1 MFSAYF
7 DLMKQFIIV
16 FLFVISLA
24 KAQGD
29 IYPTETTYGGGIGF
43 STMYMILDTVPGA
56 SLLNS
61 LGLNVD
67 ELRTRPLVFYGG
79 EGFAQ
84 MSGPW
89 RLGGYAGIGASQAS
103 NVFGIKMFANRDNVD
118 GYQKPAFG
126 NEANGDT
133 LYNFS
138 DNLSVKARLNFLLGA
153 MTTEYVF
160 PIFRD
165 LEVMAGALMGIGR
178 YTLSID
184 QHIGT
189 PRWGNFGNNMYGE
202 MIGDTILVQLD
213 ETGRKFDDAA
223 KDYRENG
230 LRPINVAGTMTELS
244 GTFFNF
250 QPYVAIKW
258 QFLDRMGL
266 RISAGYNRGTI
277 AAGKWKLNGHL
288 PINDSP
294 ASALHGI
301 TLRTVIYFGL

>member
-7 DLMKQFIIV
+7 DLMKQFITA

-67 ELRTRPLVFYGG
+67 ELGTRPLVFYGG

-89 RLGGYAGIGASQAS
+89 RLGGYAGIGATQAGS
-103 NVFGIKMFANRDNVD
+103 VFGLKMFANRDNVD

-138 DNLSVKARLNFLLGA
+138 GNLSVTARLSFLLGA
-153 MTTEYVF
+153 VTTEYVF

-189 PRWGNFGNNMYGE
+189 PKWGKLGNNMYGE
-202 MIGDTILVQLD
+202 IYGDTVLIQLD
-213 ETGRKFDDAA
+213 GPDFDDEA
-223 KDYRENG
+223 KDNNESEF
-230 LRPINVAGTMTELS
+230 LRPINVTGTMTELS

-277 AAGKWKLNGHL
+277 ASGKWKLNGNR

-294 ASALHGI
+294 ESALHGI

>member
-1 MFSAYF
+1 M
-7 DLMKQFIIV
+7 
-16 FLFVISLA
+16 
-24 KAQGD
+24 
-29 IYPTETTYGGGIGF
+29 
-43 STMYMILDTVPGA
+43 
-56 SLLNS
+56 
-61 LGLNVD
+61 
-67 ELRTRPLVFYGG
+67 VFYGG

-89 RLGGYAGIGASQAS
+89 RLGGYAGIGATQAS
-103 NVFGIKMFANRDNVD
+103 NVFGIQMYANRDNVD

-126 NEANGDT
+126 NEANGDS

-138 DNLSVKARLNFLLGA
+138 GNLSVKARLSFLLGA

-189 PRWGNFGNNMYGE
+189 PLWSNFGKNMYGE
-202 MIGDTILVQLD
+202 IYGDTVLIQLD
-213 ETGRKFDDAA
+213 GPDFDDEA
-223 KDYRENG
+223 KDNNESEF
-230 LRPINVAGTMTELS
+230 LRPINVTGTMTELS

-250 QPYVAIKW
+250 QPYIAIKW

-277 AAGKWKLNGHL
+277 ASGKWKLNGHL

>member
-1 MFSAYF
+1 LFSAYF
-7 DLMKQFIIV
+7 DLMKQFITA

-61 LGLNVD
+61 LGINVD
-67 ELRTRPLVFYGG
+67 ELGTRPLVFYGG

-89 RLGGYAGIGASQAS
+89 RLGGYAGIGATQAV
-103 NVFGIKMFANRDNVD
+103 NVFGLKMFANRDNVD

-138 DNLSVKARLNFLLGA
+138 GNLSVTARLSFLLGA
-153 MTTEYVF
+153 VTTEYVF

-189 PRWGNFGNNMYGE
+189 PKWGKLGNNMYGE
-202 MIGDTILVQLD
+202 IYGDTVLIQLD
-213 ETGRKFDDAA
+213 GPDFDDEA
-223 KDYRENG
+223 KDNNESEF
-230 LRPINVAGTMTELS
+230 LRPINVTGTMTELS

-277 AAGKWKLNGHL
+277 ASGKWKLNGNR

-294 ASALHGI
+294 ESALHGI

>member
-7 DLMKQFIIV
+7 DLMKKITTA

-61 LGLNVD
+61 LGINVD
-67 ELRTRPLVFYGG
+67 ELGTRPLVFYGG

-89 RLGGYAGIGASQAS
+89 RLGGYAGIGATQAGS
-103 NVFGIKMFANRDNVD
+103 VFGLKMFANRDNVD

-138 DNLSVKARLNFLLGA
+138 GNLSVTARLSFLLGA
-153 MTTEYVF
+153 VTTEYVF

-189 PRWGNFGNNMYGE
+189 PKWGKLGNNMYGE
-202 MIGDTILVQLD
+202 IYGDTVLIQLD
-213 ETGRKFDDAA
+213 GPDFDDEA
-223 KDYRENG
+223 KDNNESEF
-230 LRPINVAGTMTELS
+230 LRPINVTGTMTELS

-277 AAGKWKLNGHL
+277 ASGKWKLNGNR

-294 ASALHGI
+294 ESALHGI

>member
-7 DLMKQFIIV
+7 DLMKQFITA

-61 LGLNVD
+61 LGINVD
-67 ELRTRPLVFYGG
+67 ELGTRPLVFYGG

-89 RLGGYAGIGASQAS
+89 RLGGYAGIGATQAS
-103 NVFGIKMFANRDNVD
+103 NVFGLQMYANRDNVD

-138 DNLSVKARLNFLLGA
+138 GNLSVTARLSFLLGA
-153 MTTEYVF
+153 VTTEYVF

-189 PRWGNFGNNMYGE
+189 PKWGKLGNNMYGE
-202 MIGDTILVQLD
+202 IYGDTVLIQLD
-213 ETGRKFDDAA
+213 GPDFDDEA
-223 KDYRENG
+223 KDNNESEF
-230 LRPINVAGTMTELS
+230 LRPINVTGTMTELS

-277 AAGKWKLNGHL
+277 ASGKWKLNGNR

-294 ASALHGI
+294 ESALHGI

>member
-7 DLMKQFIIV
+7 DLMKQFITA

-43 STMYMILDTVPGA
+43 STMYMILDSVPGA

-61 LGLNVD
+61 LGINVD
-67 ELRTRPLVFYGG
+67 ELGARPLVFYGG

-89 RLGGYAGIGASQAS
+89 RLGGYAGIGATQAGS
-103 NVFGIKMFANRDNVD
+103 VFGLKMFANRDNVD

-138 DNLSVKARLNFLLGA
+138 GNLSVTARLSFLLGA
-153 MTTEYVF
+153 VTTEYVF

-189 PRWGNFGNNMYGE
+189 PKWGKLGNNMYGE
-202 MIGDTILVQLD
+202 IYGDTVLIQLD
-213 ETGRKFDDAA
+213 GPDFDDEA
-223 KDYRENG
+223 KDNNESEF
-230 LRPINVAGTMTELS
+230 LRPINVTGTMTELS

-277 AAGKWKLNGHL
+277 ASGKWKLNGNR

-294 ASALHGI
+294 ESALHGI

>member
-7 DLMKQFIIV
+7 DLMKQFTTA

-61 LGLNVD
+61 LGINVD
-67 ELRTRPLVFYGG
+67 ELGTRPLVFYGG

-89 RLGGYAGIGASQAS
+89 RLGGYAGIGATQAS
-103 NVFGIKMFANRDNVD
+103 NVFGVQMYANRDNVD

-138 DNLSVKARLNFLLGA
+138 GNLSVTARLSFLLGA
-153 MTTEYVF
+153 VTTEYVF

-189 PRWGNFGNNMYGE
+189 PKWGKLGNNMYGE
-202 MIGDTILVQLD
+202 IYGDTVLIQLD
-213 ETGRKFDDAA
+213 GPDFDDEA
-223 KDYRENG
+223 KDNNESEF
-230 LRPINVAGTMTELS
+230 LRPINVTGTMTELS

-277 AAGKWKLNGHL
+277 ASGKWKLNGNR

-294 ASALHGI
+294 ESALHGI

>member
-1 MFSAYF
+1 
-7 DLMKQFIIV
+7 MKQFITA

-67 ELRTRPLVFYGG
+67 ELGTRPLVFYGG

-89 RLGGYAGIGASQAS
+89 RLGGYAGIGATQAGS
-103 NVFGIKMFANRDNVD
+103 VFGLKMFANRDNVD

-138 DNLSVKARLNFLLGA
+138 GNLSVTARLSFLLGA
-153 MTTEYVF
+153 VTTEYVF

-189 PRWGNFGNNMYGE
+189 PKWGKLGNNMYGE
-202 MIGDTILVQLD
+202 IYGDTVLIQLD
-213 ETGRKFDDAA
+213 GPDFDDEA
-223 KDYRENG
+223 KDNNESEF
-230 LRPINVAGTMTELS
+230 LRPINVTGTMTELS

-277 AAGKWKLNGHL
+277 ASGQWKLNGNR

-294 ASALHGI
+294 ESALHGI

>member
-7 DLMKQFIIV
+7 DLMKQFITA

-61 LGLNVD
+61 LGINVD
-67 ELRTRPLVFYGG
+67 ELGTRPLVFYGG

-89 RLGGYAGIGASQAS
+89 RLGGYAGIGATQAGS
-103 NVFGIKMFANRDNVD
+103 VFGLKMFANRDNVD

-138 DNLSVKARLNFLLGA
+138 GNLSVTARLSFLLGA
-153 MTTEYVF
+153 VTTEYVF

-189 PRWGNFGNNMYGE
+189 PKWGKLGNNMYGE
-202 MIGDTILVQLD
+202 IYGDTVLIQLD
-213 ETGRKFDDAA
+213 GPDFDDEA
-223 KDYRENG
+223 KDNNESEF
-230 LRPINVAGTMTELS
+230 LRPINVTGTMTELS

-277 AAGKWKLNGHL
+277 ASGKWKLNGHL

-294 ASALHGI
+294 ASAFHGI

>member
-1 MFSAYF
+1 LFNAYF
-7 DLMKQFIIV
+7 DLMKQFTTA

-61 LGLNVD
+61 LGINVD
-67 ELRTRPLVFYGG
+67 ELGTRPLVFYGG

-89 RLGGYAGIGASQAS
+89 RLGGYAGIGATQAGS
-103 NVFGIKMFANRDNVD
+103 VFGLKMFANRDNVD

-138 DNLSVKARLNFLLGA
+138 GNLSVTARLSFLLGA
-153 MTTEYVF
+153 VTTEYVF

-189 PRWGNFGNNMYGE
+189 PKWGKLGNNMYGE
-202 MIGDTILVQLD
+202 IYGDTVLIQLD
-213 ETGRKFDDAA
+213 GPDFDDEA
-223 KDYRENG
+223 KDNNESEF
-230 LRPINVAGTMTELS
+230 LRPINVTGTMTELS

-277 AAGKWKLNGHL
+277 ASGKWKLNGNR

-294 ASALHGI
+294 ESALHGI

>member
-1 MFSAYF
+1 
-7 DLMKQFIIV
+7 MKQFITTL
-16 FLFVISLA
+16 LFVTSLV

-43 STMYMILDTVPGA
+43 STMYMVLDSVPGA

-61 LGLNVD
+61 LGLNAD
-67 ELRTRPLVFYGG
+67 ELGAGPLVFYGG

-89 RLGGYAGIGASQAS
+89 RLGGYAGIGATQAS
-103 NVFGIKMFANRDNVD
+103 NVFGIQMYANRDNVD

-138 DNLSVKARLNFLLGA
+138 GNLSVTARLSFLLGA
-153 MTTEYVF
+153 VTTEYVF

-189 PRWGNFGNNMYGE
+189 PKWGKLGNNMYGE
-202 MIGDTILVQLD
+202 IYGDTVLIQLD
-213 ETGRKFDDAA
+213 GPDFDDEA
-223 KDYRENG
+223 KDNNESEF
-230 LRPINVAGTMTELS
+230 LRPINVTGTMTELS

-277 AAGKWKLNGHL
+277 ASGRWKLNGHL

>member
-1 MFSAYF
+1 LFSAYF
-7 DLMKQFIIV
+7 DLMKQFTTA

-61 LGLNVD
+61 LGINVD
-67 ELRTRPLVFYGG
+67 ELGTRPLVFYGG

-89 RLGGYAGIGASQAS
+89 RLGGYAGIGATQAGS
-103 NVFGIKMFANRDNVD
+103 VFGLKMFANRDNVD

-138 DNLSVKARLNFLLGA
+138 GNLSVTARLSFLLGA
-153 MTTEYVF
+153 VTTEYVF

-189 PRWGNFGNNMYGE
+189 PKWGKLGNNMYGE
-202 MIGDTILVQLD
+202 IYGDTVLIQLD
-213 ETGRKFDDAA
+213 GPDFDDEA
-223 KDYRENG
+223 KDNNESEF
-230 LRPINVAGTMTELS
+230 LRPINVTGTMTELS

-277 AAGKWKLNGHL
+277 AAGRWKLNGHL

>member
-7 DLMKQFIIV
+7 DLMKQFITA

-61 LGLNVD
+61 LGINVD
-67 ELRTRPLVFYGG
+67 ELGTRPLVFYGG

-89 RLGGYAGIGASQAS
+89 RLGGYAGIGATQAGS
-103 NVFGIKMFANRDNVD
+103 VFGLKMFANRDNVD

-126 NEANGDT
+126 NEANGDR

-138 DNLSVKARLNFLLGA
+138 GNLSVKARLSFLLGA

-189 PRWGNFGNNMYGE
+189 PLWGNFGNNMYGE
-202 MIGDTILVQLD
+202 IYGDTVLIQLD
-213 ETGRKFDDAA
+213 GPDFDDEA
-223 KDYRENG
+223 KDNNESEF
-230 LRPINVAGTMTELS
+230 LRPINVTGTMTELS

-277 AAGKWKLNGHL
+277 ASGKWKLNGNR

-294 ASALHGI
+294 ESALHGI

>member
-7 DLMKQFIIV
+7 DLMKQFITA

-29 IYPTETTYGGGIGF
+29 IYPTETAYGGGIGF

-61 LGLNVD
+61 LGINVD
-67 ELRTRPLVFYGG
+67 ELGTRPLVFYGG

-89 RLGGYAGIGASQAS
+89 RLGGYAGIGATQAGS
-103 NVFGIKMFANRDNVD
+103 VFGLKMFANRDNVD

-138 DNLSVKARLNFLLGA
+138 GNLSVTARLSFLLGA
-153 MTTEYVF
+153 VTTEYVF

-189 PRWGNFGNNMYGE
+189 PKWGKLGNNMYGE
-202 MIGDTILVQLD
+202 IYGDTVLIQLD
-213 ETGRKFDDAA
+213 GPDFDDEA
-223 KDYRENG
+223 KDNNESEF
-230 LRPINVAGTMTELS
+230 LRPINVTGTMTELS

-277 AAGKWKLNGHL
+277 ASGKWKLNGNR

-294 ASALHGI
+294 ESALHGI

>member
-1 MFSAYF
+1 
-7 DLMKQFIIV
+7 MKQFITA
-16 FLFVISLA
+16 FLFVLSLA

-67 ELRTRPLVFYGG
+67 ELGTRPLVFYGG

-89 RLGGYAGIGASQAS
+89 RLGGYAGIGATQAGS
-103 NVFGIKMFANRDNVD
+103 VFGLKMFANRDNVD

-138 DNLSVKARLNFLLGA
+138 GNLSVTARLSFLLGA
-153 MTTEYVF
+153 VTTEYVF

-189 PRWGNFGNNMYGE
+189 PKWGKLGNNMYGE
-202 MIGDTILVQLD
+202 IYGDTVLIQLD
-213 ETGRKFDDAA
+213 GPDFDDEA
-223 KDYRENG
+223 KDNNESEF
-230 LRPINVAGTMTELS
+230 LRPINVTGTMTELS

-277 AAGKWKLNGHL
+277 ASGKWKLNGNR

-294 ASALHGI
+294 ESALHGI

>member
-1 MFSAYF
+1 LFSAYF
-7 DLMKQFIIV
+7 DLMKQFITA
-16 FLFVISLA
+16 FLFVLSLA

-67 ELRTRPLVFYGG
+67 ELGTRPLVFYGG

-89 RLGGYAGIGASQAS
+89 RLGGYAGIGATQAGS
-103 NVFGIKMFANRDNVD
+103 VFGLKMFANRDNVD

-138 DNLSVKARLNFLLGA
+138 GNLSVTARLSFLLGA
-153 MTTEYVF
+153 VTTEYVF

-189 PRWGNFGNNMYGE
+189 PKWGKLGNNMYGE
-202 MIGDTILVQLD
+202 IYGDTVLIQLD
-213 ETGRKFDDAA
+213 GPDFDDEA
-223 KDYRENG
+223 KDNNESEF
-230 LRPINVAGTMTELS
+230 LRPINVTGTMTELS

-277 AAGKWKLNGHL
+277 ASGKWKLNGNR

-294 ASALHGI
+294 ESALHGI

>member
-1 MFSAYF
+1 LFSAYF
-7 DLMKQFIIV
+7 DLMKQFITA
-16 FLFVISLA
+16 FLFVLSLA

-61 LGLNVD
+61 LGINVD
-67 ELRTRPLVFYGG
+67 ELGTRPLVFYGG

-89 RLGGYAGIGASQAS
+89 RLGGYAGIGATQAGS
-103 NVFGIKMFANRDNVD
+103 VFGLKMFANRDNVD

-138 DNLSVKARLNFLLGA
+138 GNLSVTARLSFLLGA
-153 MTTEYVF
+153 VTTEYVF

-189 PRWGNFGNNMYGE
+189 PKWGKLGNNMYGE
-202 MIGDTILVQLD
+202 IYGDTVLIQLD
-213 ETGRKFDDAA
+213 GPDFDDEA
-223 KDYRENG
+223 KDNNESEF
-230 LRPINVAGTMTELS
+230 LRPINVTGTMTELS

-277 AAGKWKLNGHL
+277 ASGKWKLNGNR

-294 ASALHGI
+294 ESALHGI

>member
-7 DLMKQFIIV
+7 DLMKQFITA

-61 LGLNVD
+61 LGINVD
-67 ELRTRPLVFYGG
+67 ELGTRPLVFYGG

-89 RLGGYAGIGASQAS
+89 RLGGYAGIGATQAS
-103 NVFGIKMFANRDNVD
+103 NVFGLQMYANRDNVD

-126 NEANGDT
+126 NEANGDR

-138 DNLSVKARLNFLLGA
+138 GNLSVKARLSFLLGA

-189 PRWGNFGNNMYGE
+189 PLWGNFGNNMYGE
-202 MIGDTILVQLD
+202 IYGDTVLIQLD
-213 ETGRKFDDAA
+213 GPDFDDEA
-223 KDYRENG
+223 KDNNESEF
-230 LRPINVAGTMTELS
+230 LRPINVTGTMTELS

-277 AAGKWKLNGHL
+277 ASGKWKLNGNR

-294 ASALHGI
+294 ESALHGI

>member
-7 DLMKQFIIV
+7 DLMKQFITA

-61 LGLNVD
+61 LGINVD
-67 ELRTRPLVFYGG
+67 ELGTKPLVFYGG

-89 RLGGYAGIGASQAS
+89 RLGGYAGIGATQAGS
-103 NVFGIKMFANRDNVD
+103 VFGLKMFANRDNVD

-138 DNLSVKARLNFLLGA
+138 GNLSVTARLSFLLGA
-153 MTTEYVF
+153 VTTEYVF

-189 PRWGNFGNNMYGE
+189 PKWGKLGNNMYGE
-202 MIGDTILVQLD
+202 IYGDTVLIQLD
-213 ETGRKFDDAA
+213 GPDFDDEA
-223 KDYRENG
+223 KDNNESEF
-230 LRPINVAGTMTELS
+230 LRPINVTGTMTELS

-277 AAGKWKLNGHL
+277 ASGKWKLNGNR

-294 ASALHGI
+294 ESALHGI

>member
-1 MFSAYF
+1 MFNAYF
-7 DLMKQFIIV
+7 DLMKQFTTA

-61 LGLNVD
+61 LGINVD
-67 ELRTRPLVFYGG
+67 ELGTRPLVFYGG

-89 RLGGYAGIGASQAS
+89 RLGGYAGIGATQAGS
-103 NVFGIKMFANRDNVD
+103 VFGLKMFANRDNVD

-138 DNLSVKARLNFLLGA
+138 GNLSVTARLSFLLGA
-153 MTTEYVF
+153 VTTEYVF

-189 PRWGNFGNNMYGE
+189 PKWGKLGNNMYGE
-202 MIGDTILVQLD
+202 IYGDTVLIQLD
-213 ETGRKFDDAA
+213 GPDFDDEA
-223 KDYRENG
+223 KDNNESEF
-230 LRPINVAGTMTELS
+230 LRPINVTGTMTELS

-277 AAGKWKLNGHL
+277 ASGKWKLNGNR

-294 ASALHGI
+294 ESALHGI

>member
-1 MFSAYF
+1 MF
-7 DLMKQFIIV
+7 V
-16 FLFVISLA
+16 TSLV

-43 STMYMILDTVPGA
+43 STMYMILDSVPGA

-61 LGLNVD
+61 LGINVD
-67 ELRTRPLVFYGG
+67 ELGARPLVFYGG

-89 RLGGYAGIGASQAS
+89 RLGGYAGIGATQAS
-103 NVFGIKMFANRDNVD
+103 NVFGIQMYANRDNVD

-126 NEANGDT
+126 NEANGDS

-138 DNLSVKARLNFLLGA
+138 DNLSVKARLSFLLGA

-189 PRWGNFGNNMYGE
+189 PLWGNFGKIMYGE
-202 MIGDTILVQLD
+202 IYGDTVLIELD
-213 ETGRKFDDAA
+213 GPDFDDEA
-223 KDYRENG
+223 KDN
-230 LRPINVAGTMTELS
+230 LS
-244 GTFFNF
+244 L
-250 QPYVAIKW
+250 IH
-258 QFLDRMGL
+258 
-266 RISAGYNRGTI
+266 I
-277 AAGKWKLNGHL
+277 
-288 PINDSP
+288 
-294 ASALHGI
+294 
-301 TLRTVIYFGL
+301 

>member
-7 DLMKQFIIV
+7 DLMKQFITA
-16 FLFVISLA
+16 FLFVLSLA

-61 LGLNVD
+61 LGINVD
-67 ELRTRPLVFYGG
+67 ELGTRPLVFYGG

-89 RLGGYAGIGASQAS
+89 RLGGYAGIGATQAGS
-103 NVFGIKMFANRDNVD
+103 VFGLKMFANRDNVD

-138 DNLSVKARLNFLLGA
+138 GNLSVTARLSFLLGA
-153 MTTEYVF
+153 VTTEYVF

-189 PRWGNFGNNMYGE
+189 PKWGKLGNNMYGE
-202 MIGDTILVQLD
+202 IYGDTGLIQLD
-213 ETGRKFDDAA
+213 GPDFDDEA
-223 KDYRENG
+223 KDNNESEF
-230 LRPINVAGTMTELS
+230 LRPINVTGTMTELS

-277 AAGKWKLNGHL
+277 ASGKWKLNGNR

-294 ASALHGI
+294 ESALHGI

>member
-1 MFSAYF
+1 LFSAYF
-7 DLMKQFIIV
+7 DLMKQFITA

-67 ELRTRPLVFYGG
+67 ELGTRPLVFYGG
-79 EGFAQ
+79 EDFAQ

-89 RLGGYAGIGASQAS
+89 RLGGYAGIGATQAGS
-103 NVFGIKMFANRDNVD
+103 VFGLKMFANRDNVD

-138 DNLSVKARLNFLLGA
+138 GNLSVTARLSFLLGA
-153 MTTEYVF
+153 VTTEYVF

-189 PRWGNFGNNMYGE
+189 PKWGKLGNNMYGE
-202 MIGDTILVQLD
+202 IYGDTVLIQLD
-213 ETGRKFDDAA
+213 GPDFDDEA
-223 KDYRENG
+223 KDNNESEF
-230 LRPINVAGTMTELS
+230 LRPINVTGTMTELS

-277 AAGKWKLNGHL
+277 ASGKWKLNGNR

-294 ASALHGI
+294 ESALHGI

>member
-1 MFSAYF
+1 LFSAYF
-7 DLMKQFIIV
+7 DLMKQFTTA

-67 ELRTRPLVFYGG
+67 ELGTRPLVFYGG

-89 RLGGYAGIGASQAS
+89 RLGGYAGIGATQAGS
-103 NVFGIKMFANRDNVD
+103 VFGLKMFANRDNVD

-138 DNLSVKARLNFLLGA
+138 GNLSVTARLSFLLGA
-153 MTTEYVF
+153 VTTEYVF

-189 PRWGNFGNNMYGE
+189 PKWGKLGNNMYGE
-202 MIGDTILVQLD
+202 IYGDTVLIQLD
-213 ETGRKFDDAA
+213 GPDFDDEA
-223 KDYRENG
+223 KDNNESEF
-230 LRPINVAGTMTELS
+230 LRPINVTGTMTELS

-277 AAGKWKLNGHL
+277 ASGKWKLNGNR

-294 ASALHGI
+294 ESALHGI

>member
-1 MFSAYF
+1 LFSAYF
-7 DLMKQFIIV
+7 DLMKQFITA

-24 KAQGD
+24 KSQGD

-61 LGLNVD
+61 LGINVD
-67 ELRTRPLVFYGG
+67 ELGTRPLIFYGG

-89 RLGGYAGIGASQAS
+89 RLGGYAGIGATQAS
-103 NVFGIKMFANRDNVD
+103 NVFGIQMYANRDNVD

-126 NEANGDT
+126 NEANGDS

-138 DNLSVKARLNFLLGA
+138 GNLSVKARLSFLLGA

-189 PRWGNFGNNMYGE
+189 PKWGKLGNNMYGE
-202 MIGDTILVQLD
+202 IYGDTVLIQLD
-213 ETGRKFDDAA
+213 GPDFDDEA
-223 KDYRENG
+223 KDNNESEF
-230 LRPINVAGTMTELS
+230 LRPINVTGTMTELS

-277 AAGKWKLNGHL
+277 ASGKWKLNGNR

-294 ASALHGI
+294 ESALHGI

>member
-1 MFSAYF
+1 LLSAYF
-7 DLMKQFIIV
+7 DLMKQFITA

-29 IYPTETTYGGGIGF
+29 IYPTETAYGGGIGF

-67 ELRTRPLVFYGG
+67 ELGTRPLVFYGG

-89 RLGGYAGIGASQAS
+89 RLGGYAGIGATQAGS
-103 NVFGIKMFANRDNVD
+103 VFGLKMFANRDNVD

-138 DNLSVKARLNFLLGA
+138 GNLSVTARLSFLLGA
-153 MTTEYVF
+153 VTTEYVF

-189 PRWGNFGNNMYGE
+189 PKWGKLGNNMYGE
-202 MIGDTILVQLD
+202 IYGDTVLIQLD
-213 ETGRKFDDAA
+213 GPDFDDEA
-223 KDYRENG
+223 KDNNESEF
-230 LRPINVAGTMTELS
+230 LRPINVTGTMTELS

-277 AAGKWKLNGHL
+277 ASGKWKLNGNR

-294 ASALHGI
+294 ESALHGI

>member
-7 DLMKQFIIV
+7 DLMKQFITA

-24 KAQGD
+24 KSQGD

-61 LGLNVD
+61 LGINVD
-67 ELRTRPLVFYGG
+67 ELGTRPLVFYGG

-89 RLGGYAGIGASQAS
+89 RLGGYAGIGATQAGS
-103 NVFGIKMFANRDNVD
+103 VFGLKMFANRDNVD

-138 DNLSVKARLNFLLGA
+138 GNLSVTARLSFLLGA
-153 MTTEYVF
+153 VTTEYVF

-189 PRWGNFGNNMYGE
+189 PKWGKLGNNMYGE
-202 MIGDTILVQLD
+202 IYGDTVLIQLD
-213 ETGRKFDDAA
+213 GPDFDDEA
-223 KDYRENG
+223 KDNNESEF
-230 LRPINVAGTMTELS
+230 LRPINVTGTMTELS

-277 AAGKWKLNGHL
+277 ASGKWKLNGNR

-294 ASALHGI
+294 ESALHGI

>member
-7 DLMKQFIIV
+7 DLMKQFITA

-61 LGLNVD
+61 LGINVD
-67 ELRTRPLVFYGG
+67 ELGTRPLVFYGG

-89 RLGGYAGIGASQAS
+89 RLGGYAGIGATQAGS
-103 NVFGIKMFANRDNVD
+103 VFGLKMFANRDNVD

-138 DNLSVKARLNFLLGA
+138 GNLSVTARLSFLLGA
-153 MTTEYVF
+153 VTTEYVF

-189 PRWGNFGNNMYGE
+189 PKWGKLGNNMYGE
-202 MIGDTILVQLD
+202 IYGDTVLIQLD
-213 ETGRKFDDAA
+213 GPDFDDEA
-223 KDYRENG
+223 KDNNESEF
-230 LRPINVAGTMTELS
+230 LRPINVTGTMTELS
-244 GTFFNF
+244 GSFFNF

-277 AAGKWKLNGHL
+277 ASGKWKLNGNR

-294 ASALHGI
+294 ESALHGI

>member
-7 DLMKQFIIV
+7 DLMKQFITA

-61 LGLNVD
+61 LGINVD
-67 ELRTRPLVFYGG
+67 ELGTRPLVFYGG

-89 RLGGYAGIGASQAS
+89 RLGGYAGIGATQAGS
-103 NVFGIKMFANRDNVD
+103 VFGLKMFANRDNVD

-138 DNLSVKARLNFLLGA
+138 GNLSVTARLSFLLGA
-153 MTTEYVF
+153 VTTEYVF

-189 PRWGNFGNNMYGE
+189 PKWGKLGNNMYGE
-202 MIGDTILVQLD
+202 IYGDTVLIQLD
-213 ETGRKFDDAA
+213 GPDFDDEA
-223 KDYRENG
+223 KDNNESEF
-230 LRPINVAGTMTELS
+230 LRPINVTGTMTELS

-277 AAGKWKLNGHL
+277 ASGKWKLNGHL